1 MNVIPIMVVVVLL
14 VEILLV
20 VITVS
25 VILDISFRVMV
36 ELVKVSPHLSVIYN
50 NVY

>member
-36 ELVKVSPHLSVIYN
+36 ELVKVSPYPSVT
-50 NVY
+50 